1 MGGGR
6 PEPHRTVEVSWV
18 AAGRRLQGA
27 NSGEMRDLI
36 MTFMMHVVRATQLCV
51 LTAVSQCTE
60 NAQLLLSF
68 TGRWADSI
76 FVMPRWRFHVC
87 APLEM
92 RAIRLGSW
100 RAATRW
106 DDRVTT
112 ARRASL
118 LFDPCSSRRGECTAE
133 TTESTRRRVPVP
145 RVVSHTIHRSTFVIA
160 QLLVRNI
167 VKPFCEK
174 KTTCCP
180 WGLMT

>member
-36 MTFMMHVVRATQLCV
+36 MTFMMHVVRATQLCA

-118 LFDPCSSRRGECTAE
+118 LFDPCFISTGRMQKPQNRPGARRCRCRRAARRFSRF
-133 TTESTRRRVPVP
+133 TR
-145 RVVSHTIHRSTFVIA
+145 FVNVIS
-160 QLLVRNI
+160 VY
-167 VKPFCEK
+167 
-174 KTTCCP
+174 
-180 WGLMT
+180 